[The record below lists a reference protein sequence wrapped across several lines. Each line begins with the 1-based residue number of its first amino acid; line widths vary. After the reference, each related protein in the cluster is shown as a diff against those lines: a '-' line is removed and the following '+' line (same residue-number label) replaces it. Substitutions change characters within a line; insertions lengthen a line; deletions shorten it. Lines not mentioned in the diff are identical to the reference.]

1 MPNYVIGAEQI
12 VMNLNRVRIKWLGKI
27 ADAVE
32 KSCVDGAN
40 HAKAGH
46 AGNVSHANQRF
57 QSQTENLVNSI
68 EPGLS
73 KVSIN
78 SVEGFIAANEDYAA
92 YVEFGTSN
100 MWFAYPFLF
109 PALVH
114 IQPILRARLELA
126 IRGL

>member
-1 MPNYVIGAEQI
+1 MNYVIGAEQI
-12 VMNLNRVRIKWLGKI
+12 VMNLNRARILWLGKI

-32 KSCVDGAN
+32 KSLVDGAN

-46 AGNVSHANQRF
+46 IATVAHANQRYRNIT
-57 QSQTENLVNSI
+57 SNLTKNTFTQMTKISVNRVTGEI
-68 EPGLS
+68 YNTME
-73 KVSIN
+73 
-78 SVEGFIAANEDYAA
+78 YAPA
-92 YVEFGTSN
+92 VEFGSSKT
-100 MWFAYPFLF
+100 WFAYPFLF

>member
-1 MPNYVIGAEQI
+1 MPTYVIGAEQI
-12 VMNLNRVRIKWLGKI
+12 IMNLNRARIIWLGKI

-46 AGNVSHANQRF
+46 TSNIAHANRRF
-57 QSQTENLVNSI
+57 ASQTENLVNSI
-68 EPGLS
+68 SSGLE

-78 SVEGFIAANEDYAA
+78 EVVGFIAANEDYAA
-92 YVEFGTSN
+92 HVEFGTSR
-100 MWFAYPFLF
+100 MWFSYPFMF

-114 IQPILRARLELA
+114 IDPILRARLELA

>member
-1 MPNYVIGAEQI
+1 MQYVIGAEQVI
-12 VMNLNRVRIKWLGKI
+12 MNLNRAKIKWLGKI

-32 KSCVDGAN
+32 KTCVDGAN

-46 AGNVSHANQRF
+46 AGNVSHANHRF

-68 EPGLS
+68 FPDMY
-73 KVSIN
+73 KVSVN
-78 SVEGFIAANEDYAA
+78 EVVGFFAATEDYAP

-100 MWFAYPFLF
+100 MWFSYPFMF

-114 IQPILRARLELA
+114 IQPILRARLEMA

>member
-12 VMNLNRVRIKWLGKI
+12 IMNLNRARIIWLGKI

-46 AGNVSHANQRF
+46 AGIVSHANHRF
-57 QSQTENLVNSI
+57 MSQTENLVNSI
-68 EPGLS
+68 DQGLS

-78 SVEGFIAANEDYAA
+78 EVEGFISSNMEYAPMI
-92 YVEFGTSN
+92 EFGTSK
-100 MWFAYPFLF
+100 MWFSYPFLF

-114 IQPILRARLELA
+114 IEPILRARLEFA

>member
-1 MPNYVIGAEQI
+1 MQYVIGAEQI
-12 VMNLNRVRIKWLGKI
+12 IMNLNRARILWLGKI

-46 AGNVSHANQRF
+46 TANVAHANHRF
-57 QSQTENLVNSI
+57 ASQTENLVNSI
-68 EPGLS
+68 DQGLS
-73 KVSIN
+73 KVSVN
-78 SVEGFIAANEDYAA
+78 SVDGFISAGEDYAA
-92 YVEFGTSN
+92 FVEFGTSR